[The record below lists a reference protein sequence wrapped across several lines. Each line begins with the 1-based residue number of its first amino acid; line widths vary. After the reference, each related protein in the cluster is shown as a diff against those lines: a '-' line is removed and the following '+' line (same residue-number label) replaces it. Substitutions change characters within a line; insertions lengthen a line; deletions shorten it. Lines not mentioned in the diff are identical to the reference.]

1 MNELDKK
8 TLNFQINDKSFFMTR
23 IIGICILIIEVLKGN
38 RKSKSFTK
46 ENLIIDSS
54 LFEDELKKKGACT
67 VKNFIDEKK
76 TYSFGK
82 ELLKILKKYYEENIL
97 INNFHEEEKFLIQ
110 KGPVK
115 LKTYHELQSYK
126 KTVFHIRDT
135 EEDKGF
141 IDVFNV
147 DLLFKNEFFDELFE
161 NIKLTN
167 IEKGL
172 NEVIGKEVKIS
183 SLNAYI
189 TPRLEK
195 TRCLHNDSLTKD
207 AKVFVYLN
215 DVTSFENGPYGY
227 VLGSHNYSF
236 LYYLWMKFYYYFP
249 ESLKN
254 KLRATDSVF
263 FRTRDAHFFL
273 GKSGTLICSLQNGI
287 HRGFPQTSD
296 DTRILLVAHYE

>member
-1 MNELDKK
+1 M
-8 TLNFQINDKSFFMTR
+8 SFS
-23 IIGICILIIEVLKGN
+23 LI
-38 RKSKSFTK
+38 
-46 ENLIIDSS
+46 
-54 LFEDELKKKGACT
+54 
-67 VKNFIDEKK
+67 
-76 TYSFGK
+76 
-82 ELLKILKKYYEENIL
+82 
-97 INNFHEEEKFLIQ
+97 
-110 KGPVK
+110 
-115 LKTYHELQSYK
+115 

-263 FRTRDAHFFL
+263 SELGCTLFL
-273 GKSGTLICSLQNGI
+273 GKSGTYCSLQNGI